1 VLPDDPHL
9 REAGG
14 SAAFRGSFRTSP
26 FRAPHSRGPE
36 APPEANGAPAE
47 SIDMRTAREAC
58 GPLRARS
65 DLLPASPERL
75 ALSWRGPGVMGARSG
90 RLPELAGLPDWPLM
104 MTEAAAAAYLG
115 QKPCEFARGVG
126 HGSLPPPRSTPG
138 GDRWSRRDLDA
149 WFSDGPA
156 AQADA
161 GEALGVAIDGWS
173 RS

>member
-1 VLPDDPHL
+1 
-9 REAGG
+9 
-14 SAAFRGSFRTSP
+14 
-26 FRAPHSRGPE
+26 
-36 APPEANGAPAE
+36 
-47 SIDMRTAREAC
+47 
-58 GPLRARS
+58 
-65 DLLPASPERL
+65 
-75 ALSWRGPGVMGARSG
+75 MGARSG

-126 HGSLPPPRSTPG
+126 HGAFPPPRSTPG

-161 GEALGVAIDGWS
+161 GVALGAAIDGWS